1 MFILMLLHDGF
12 GSLESYSK
20 SIINVVVTGI
30 ALLDEATLGSTST

>member
-1 MFILMLLHDGF
+1 MFLHNGF

-30 ALLDEATLGSTST
+30 ALLDEATSGSTSIGI